1 MATSPGSMTMTNEKW
16 QQTNKNSTQ
25 VDENRTEVGGARR
38 ATLVEGEEAG
48 ETRQTGQATE
58 KEAKAVKWE
67 HEHENVKLPGGIMR
81 VQEAEEAAV
90 GGEKRKCK
98 NWQQKK
104 REKERER
111 EKKTRTN

>member
-38 ATLVEGEEAG
+38 ATVEEEEG
-48 ETRQTGQATE
+48 GTRKTGQATE

-81 VQEAEEAAV
+81 VKEAAEAV
-90 GGEKRKCK
+90 
-98 NWQQKK
+98 
-104 REKERER
+104 ERER
-111 EKKTRTN
+111 KEEVQKLATKNRERDGERERKKPEQTE

>member
-38 ATLVEGEEAG
+38 ATVEEEERG
-48 ETRQTGQATE
+48 TRKTGQATE

-81 VQEAEEAAV
+81 VKEAGEAVEGEGKEEV
-90 GGEKRKCK
+90 
-98 NWQQKK
+98 QKLATK
-104 REKERER
+104 KARER
-111 EKKTRTN
+111 WREGEKKTRTN

>member
-38 ATLVEGEEAG
+38 RRVKEG
-48 ETRQTGQATE
+48 ETRQTRQATE

-81 VQEAEEAAV
+81 VQRQ
-90 GGEKRKCK
+90 EKRRGERRGSAKTGNK
-98 NWQQKK
+98 KSETERKK
-104 REKERER
+104 REQ
-111 EKKTRTN
+111 KTRTN